1 MLYFIR
7 RRKVIKKLTMQSEMS
22 SMVNLKKE
30 IRKYEQNKQG
40 RKPPPY

>member
-1 MLYFIR
+1 
-7 RRKVIKKLTMQSEMS
+7 MS

-40 RKPPPY
+40 KEKTSAISSPRDN